1 MFRCDFASE
10 MNERLDNA
18 VKIKELRENVKM
30 SQDDF
35 SRICF
40 NVDVDELKFWED
52 NNYSVLNLTIDEL
65 SHFLEFAKRWSEILN
80 LKMKIF

>member
-1 MFRCDFASE
+1 MFTYNFTSE
-10 MNERLDNA
+10 MNKRLDNA
-18 VKIKELRENVKM
+18 VKIKELREKVKM

-40 NVDVDELKFWED
+40 NVDVDKLKFWEE
-52 NNYSVLNLTIDEL
+52 NEYSVLDLTTDEL
-65 SHFLEFAKRWSEILN
+65 SHFLKFAKRWSDV

>member
-18 VKIKELRENVKM
+18 VKIKELREKVKM

-35 SRICF
+35 SRI
-40 NVDVDELKFWED
+40 
-52 NNYSVLNLTIDEL
+52 
-65 SHFLEFAKRWSEILN
+65 
-80 LKMKIF
+80 